1 MMLAVEV
8 SDQQKTQADLSMIKR
23 AYAVQMSYDVS
34 DDEKNQAEKAI
45 LSFEHAS
52 KLLQLANN
60 HLDIMKTPFKDNPEI
75 DPKEVLKARVAIRR
89 FRDQAVDNFNAFKRQ
104 AFQCVNIM
112 HTFESDT
119 QSLKLMKSFI
129 SSIDDLENKV
139 NNFVELCN
147 DLEAKSFV
155 ADVVKELEAIQDQCK
170 DIEEIMDER
179 IKNHIQSNILA
190 VSWVDSVSSDLQM
203 KIEERTPLIVDLF
216 NQRQDQLND
225 MIKERTSQPG
235 N

>member
-1 MMLAVEV
+1 MQV
-8 SDQQKTQADLSMIKR
+8 DLFMIKR
-23 AYAVQMSYDVS
+23 AYAIQMSYDVS
-34 DDEKNQAEKAI
+34 DEEKNQAEKA
-45 LSFEHAS
+45 LLAFEHAS
-52 KLLQLANN
+52 KTLQLASN

-89 FRDQAVDNFNAFKRQ
+89 FRDQSVENFNNFKKQ
-104 AFQCVNIM
+104 AFQCVAVM
-112 HTFESDT
+112 QMFESDT

-129 SSIDDLENKV
+129 SSIDDLETKV
-139 NNFVELCN
+139 NKFVELCA

-155 ADVVKELEAIQDQCK
+155 QDVIKELEAVQEQCEDIQ
-170 DIEEIMDER
+170 EIIDER

-190 VSWVDSVSSDLQM
+190 TSWVDTVSNDLQT